1 MSYIKEDPNKLNK
14 CTRCGSASVSI
25 LHRDMVCHHCV
36 EYAYKCSNCEQ
47 WTNYYD
53 TETDARSRWNKM
65 NPIGLYKSLYGEVN
79 AGQVECPPDTYTP
92 FVNRNRTS
100 VLDDA
105 VSIIKK
111 IF

>member
-1 MSYIKEDPNKLNK
+1 MSYIKEDPSKLNK

-36 EYAYKCSNCEQ
+36 EYAYKCSHCAQ

-53 TETDARSRWNKM
+53 SESDARKRWNEM
-65 NPIGLYKSLYGEVN
+65 NPIGLYKSLYGAEN
-79 AGQVECPPDTYTP
+79 AGQVDCPPDTYTP

-111 IF
+111 LF